1 MMIIK
6 MLCITVVDHGEEG
19 VDDLAVAWYLAVAQL
34 EPNLCGWHTVCTS
47 VGCDA
52 SDVAQLKGA
61 LAADD
66 RLVHIRESSRVEEET
81 TKPEIK
87 AIELLDFP
95 CSAWEMKSSLFT
107 NHLLICS
114 SDSWQN
120 S

>member
-1 MMIIK
+1 M
-6 MLCITVVDHGEEG
+6 
-19 VDDLAVAWYLAVAQL
+19 
-34 EPNLCGWHTVCTS
+34 
-47 VGCDA
+47 
-52 SDVAQLKGA
+52 AQLKGA

-95 CSAWEMKSSLFT
+95 CSAWEMKSSLLT

-120 S
+120 SQDIDLIGQIFMIQLFIVQLD